1 MSKDRLTN
9 LRLEWNFNM
18 SNETLLTEKNL
29 KVATKEVIKL
39 EKRHYYGE
47 DNARD
52 RLKAIRGIIDNNYK
66 NWEEK

>member
-1 MSKDRLTN
+1 
-9 LRLEWNFNM
+9 M
-18 SNETLLTEKNL
+18 SNKTLLTEKNL